1 VVVNKLLCH
10 NLRVSAGSRIY
21 APWAL
26 RALRLACLTC
36 VIGVVVAG
44 CYWLRYHDLVETH
57 CELLEDLSVATL
69 AQVEASP
76 PRITPGDVERLR
88 YPLERAREFI
98 GIAEKRYAS
107 KESLLEL
114 TALVKVYADLID
126 AVERMRVGMTDGAS
140 IPPLV
145 ADIRARAE
153 RVRAVVQRE
162 KS

>member
-1 VVVNKLLCH
+1 MVVNKPLWH
-10 NLRVSAGSRIY
+10 NSRVSTGGRTPAS
-21 APWAL
+21 WAS
-26 RALRLACLTC
+26 RALRLTC
-36 VIGVVVAG
+36 VTAVLVAG

-76 PRITPGDVERLR
+76 PRIVPGDVERLR

-98 GIAEKRYAS
+98 VIAEKRYAGR
-107 KESLLEL
+107 ESLAEL
-114 TALVKVYADLID
+114 TALVGVYAELIG
-126 AVERMRVGMTDGAS
+126 AVERMRVGMTDGAP

-153 RVRAVVQRE
+153 RVRATVRSE
-162 KS
+162 KD

>member
-1 VVVNKLLCH
+1 MVVNKPLWH
-10 NLRVSAGSRIY
+10 NPRVSIGGRIP

-26 RALRLACLTC
+26 RALRLTC
-36 VIGVVVAG
+36 VTAVLVAG

-57 CELLEDLSVATL
+57 SELLEDLSVATL

-76 PRITPGDVERLR
+76 PRLVPGDVERLR

-98 GIAEKRYAS
+98 RIAEQRHAGR
-107 KESLLEL
+107 ESLTEL
-114 TALVKVYADLID
+114 TALVGVYAELID
-126 AVERMRVGMTDGAS
+126 AVERMRVGMTDAAP

-153 RVRAVVQRE
+153 RVRATVRSE
-162 KS
+162 KD